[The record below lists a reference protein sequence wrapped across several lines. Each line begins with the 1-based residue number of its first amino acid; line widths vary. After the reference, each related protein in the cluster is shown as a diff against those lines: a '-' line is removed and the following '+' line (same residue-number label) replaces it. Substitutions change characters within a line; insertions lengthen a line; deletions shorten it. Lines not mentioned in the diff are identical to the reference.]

1 VLSFPWKMKRGR
13 SAERLTEP
21 LETREVAIPVP
32 LFIRGLQLVENG
44 RFDSFDS
51 VVAAGLDILTRPH
64 TAVRSFRT
72 RGPRSSIGIRPANL
86 AVGSKGAAILS
97 PSTPSLPAVPISG
110 VPTSVGP
117 PAGASAWPILAFTVP
132 RLLPVKAVLRAVAE
146 VAVTEAK
153 QRVDIDTI
161 QSRLGVQAFGW
172 RAALEALDLRRTAA
186 KGERLATG
194 FPSMARDGERSLRR
208 FIDTYLGGFYADG
221 RATGALVHLGFLDML
236 KGEEGDEAGLTP
248 AGLAFAGLRN
258 PVMDGGEARFP
269 PFTPEET
276 DFFIRHL
283 AGAHLAE
290 AEHMGEYLLLLSQ
303 RRGVER
309 DAICSAMRRFY
320 VRFWT
325 PNDLTADMVNSL
337 RMSVH
342 SRCQEL
348 GLAVAEHEGRNAG
361 YRITEFGERTL
372 GFLQSLKSTPDKAG
386 T

>member
-1 VLSFPWKMKRGR
+1 MKRGG
-13 SAERLTEP
+13 SAEGLTVP

-51 VVAAGLDILTRPH
+51 VVAAGLDVLTRPR
-64 TAVRSFRT
+64 TSVRTSRT
-72 RGPRSSIGIRPANL
+72 RSHRSSNGIRPANV
-86 AVGSKGAAILS
+86 AVGATRAAILGT
-97 PSTPSLPAVPISG
+97 STPSLPLAPKTG

-117 PAGASAWPILAFTVP
+117 SAVASAWPILAFTVP

-146 VAVTEAK
+146 VTLTEAK
-153 QRVDIDTI
+153 RRVGINTI
-161 QSRLGVQAFGW
+161 QSRLGVEAFGW

-186 KGERLATG
+186 RGERLATG
-194 FPSMARDGERSLRR
+194 FPNIARDGQRSLRR
-208 FIDTYLGGFYADG
+208 FTDTYLGGLYANG
-221 RATGALVHLGFLDML
+221 RAMGAPVHLGFLDMQRSEH
-236 KGEEGDEAGLTP
+236 GEEAGLTP

-283 AGAHLAE
+283 ARAHLAE

-303 RRGVER
+303 RHGVER
-309 DAICSAMRRFY
+309 DAVCSAMRRFY

-348 GLAVAEHEGRNAG
+348 GLAVAEHEGRSAG
-361 YRITEFGERTL
+361 YGITEFGERTL